1 MCRRPEGARTFHSI
15 SEFFYRPVTPPQRLA
30 NNLCIHKAPRAP
42 RVSKDYPSLVPM
54 NLLTSVAALLLS
66 ISLVQSTNLIL
77 TNDDGWAVAMIRQ
90 QYAALIDAG
99 YDVVLAS
106 PAENESGT
114 SSMSATPTVL
124 NITCEFDTCPI
135 GSPPEGFNASEPTLN
150 YINSFPVNAV
160 AFGIQTLAPQFFGG
174 PPDFVVSGPNVGN
187 NLGQATVNISGTV
200 HFRAVV
206 SSGIVVKYVDAL
218 LAGGFPVLPAGI
230 SVNVNWPAAT
240 PSTCP
245 DAEAYSFIPTVIT
258 ANPDVADAEICGT
271 DQLPAET
278 DVVAAEGCFVSV
290 SVMNATS
297 KTDVDA
303 ATQAAVFQRLDSILS
318 CPQTVPL

>member
-1 MCRRPEGARTFHSI
+1 
-15 SEFFYRPVTPPQRLA
+15 
-30 NNLCIHKAPRAP
+30 
-42 RVSKDYPSLVPM
+42 
-54 NLLTSVAALLLS
+54 
-66 ISLVQSTNLIL
+66 
-77 TNDDGWAVAMIRQ
+77 MIRQ

-200 HFRAVV
+200 GAACEAALLGVPSTAFSAAGLSQVAYTDLGTNDADTFAAVV
-206 SSGIVVKYVDAL
+206 SSGIVVRYVDAI

-245 DAEAYSFIPTVIT
+245 DAEAYSFIPTVIA

-278 DVVAAEGCFVSV
+278 DVVATEGCFVSV

-297 KTDVDA
+297 KMDVDA